1 MSKEA
6 ESPELT
12 KFRIHMQADQ
22 VDVSALTASEA
33 REVAKKLRPGA
44 IITKVKV
51 VKEGEGA

>member
-51 VKEGEGA
+51 LKEREA